1 MGYGGSGGGM
11 SPGSAAM
18 GQGMY
23 AGAGAAAGSMG
34 AMGMQ
39 SPPVGVGIH
48 VSINIFQPPV

>member
-23 AGAGAAAGSMG
+23 AGAGAPAGSMG

-48 VSINIFQPPV
+48 VSNLQPPL